1 MRLKQIPG
9 FLVLGSALVIVTAC
23 ATQQAAA
30 PTVAPTAPAADAA
43 PTALTPAAP
52 VLAPTAGIAARERFQ
67 LAINLLQQGNSAQ
80 AKLEL
85 TAYIAETPNSPQARY
100 LLSQIDTPI
109 EMLFPADN
117 FTVQLG
123 RDETLSTL
131 AGVFL
136 GDVLGFYSLARY
148 NGIQVPGRV
157 REGQAIKIPRT
168 PQTLAALMT
177 RPAAPAATPPGGIPP
192 AGTPPAGA
200 APATPPA
207 QVARARDPWAIIRE
221 EATAGRYAN
230 AIREAE
236 ASRVTPD
243 RAQAALLA
251 SAYLN
256 NAKATRAANAAQA
269 GAQALRAGQLYDT
282 ADRPDDAFEAAQLA
296 VAITPTDMR
305 AQTLLAS
312 ARTKATDVHYR
323 NGQAAFQRQDLDGAI
338 AEWNRVLAID
348 PNHRNAQLSRAQAQE
363 LKENLSKLR

>member
-9 FLVLGSALVIVTAC
+9 LLVLAPALAIVTAC

-67 LAINLLQQGNSAQ
+67 LAINLLQQGNPAQ
-80 AKLEL
+80 ARLEL
-85 TAYIAETPNSPQARY
+85 TTYIAETPNSPQARY
-100 LLSQIDTPI
+100 LLNQIDTPI

-168 PQTLAALMT
+168 PQALAALMT
-177 RPAAPAATPPGGIPP
+177 RPAAPVLV
-192 AGTPPAGA
+192 PPAGA
-200 APATPPA
+200 APGAVPAAPPA
-207 QVARARDPWAIIRE
+207 QAARPRDPWAIIRE

-236 ASRVTPD
+236 TSRVTPD